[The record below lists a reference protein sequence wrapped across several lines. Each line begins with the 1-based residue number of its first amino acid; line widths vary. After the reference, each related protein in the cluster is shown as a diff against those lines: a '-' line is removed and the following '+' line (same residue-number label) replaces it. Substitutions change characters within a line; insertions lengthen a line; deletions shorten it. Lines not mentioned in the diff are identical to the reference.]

1 MQIQG
6 VGHLSWKGIQ
16 LFILIYIIFKET
28 KAWIPTVQVLVVQ
41 NFIGALLCY
50 ARACQKSVYT
60 SKVSQISN
68 FNYFGF

>member
-6 VGHLSWKGIQ
+6 VGHLSLEGIQ
-16 LFILIYIIFKET
+16 LFILIYIIFEET

-50 ARACQKSVYT
+50 ARACK
-60 SKVSQISN
+60 KVTTLLVL
-68 FNYFGF
+68 GTLA